1 MRIQRGLV
9 SGTTV
14 ALLLV
19 FGANILRA
27 QSLSAASGASIQSG
41 SHQQFRAAS
50 FAKPSGAPA
59 DAFVSE
65 LNAPLPPPSQIS
77 RRKAIVLG
85 IVIGGA
91 VGATAGYFIA
101 HDSCE
106 SCNDSGPVALAS
118 SLGAFGGAALGGF
131 VAAQNSPPD
140 VSRSSA
146 RSVTLRSAAT
156 PFSGRPYPVV
166 RFRVAGFR

>member
-19 FGANILRA
+19 FGAPALPA
-27 QSLSAASGASIQSG
+27 QSLFAAASASNQSG
-41 SHQQFRAAS
+41 SHQEFRATS
-50 FAKPSGAPA
+50 FAKSSNVPA
-59 DAFVSE
+59 DSMVSVF
-65 LNAPLPPPSQIS
+65 NAPLPPPPQIS

-106 SCNDSGPVALAS
+106 SCDDSGPVALAS
-118 SLGAFGGAALGGF
+118 SLGALGGAALGGF

-140 VSRSSA
+140 VA
-146 RSVTLRSAAT
+146 RSAARSAAAQF
-156 PFSGRPYPVV
+156 PGRPHPVV
-166 RFRVAGFR
+166 RFWAARFR

>member
-9 SGTTV
+9 SSSSV

-19 FGANILRA
+19 FGTKALPA
-27 QSLSAASGASIQSG
+27 QSLFAAAGPSRPSDSRQE
-41 SHQQFRAAS
+41 FREVS
-50 FAKPSGAPA
+50 FAKTSNAPA
-59 DAFVSE
+59 ESLVSE
-65 LNAPLPPPSQIS
+65 FHAPLPPPPQIS
-77 RRKAIVLG
+77 RKRAIVLG

-118 SLGAFGGAALGGF
+118 SLGALGGAALGGF

-140 VSRSSA
+140 FSRSSV
-146 RSVTLRSAAT
+146 RSTVGQF
-156 PFSGRPYPVV
+156 PGRPHPVV
-166 RFRVAGFR
+166 RFWAARFR